1 MNGAN
6 DRLESEATAV
16 QHTLQPDER
25 MSRREAIQEAL
36 KRLDSTITTIEF
48 LEEPSVP
55 DERGNSWADVWLFRG
70 RLRVP
75 PEEISVL
82 VNIEAK
88 RVLQME
94 HPNNS

>member
-1 MNGAN
+1 MKGAN
-6 DRLESEATAV
+6 DRQESEATAV

-25 MSRREAIQEAL
+25 ASRREAIKEAL
-36 KRLDSTITTIEF
+36 KMLDRTITAIEF

-55 DERGNSWADVWLFRG
+55 DERGNSWADVWLFRAG
-70 RLRVP
+70 LRVP

-82 VNIEAK
+82 VNIQAK

-94 HPNNS
+94 HPNNA

>member
-1 MNGAN
+1 M
-6 DRLESEATAV
+6 

-25 MSRREAIQEAL
+25 ISRREAIKEAL
-36 KRLDSTITTIEF
+36 KTLDRTITTIEF

-70 RLRVP
+70 GLHVL

-82 VNIEAK
+82 VNIGAK

>member
-6 DRLESEATAV
+6 DRQESEATAV
-16 QHTLQPDER
+16 QHTLRPDER
-25 MSRREAIQEAL
+25 ISRREAIKEAL
-36 KRLDSTITTIEF
+36 KTLDSTITTIEF

-70 RLRVP
+70 GLRVP

-88 RVLQME
+88 RVLHLK
-94 HPNNS
+94 HPSNS

>member
-6 DRLESEATAV
+6 DRQESEATAV
-16 QHTLQPDER
+16 QQTLPPDER
-25 MSRREAIQEAL
+25 ISRREAIKEAL
-36 KRLDSTITTIEF
+36 KMLDHTITTIEF

-55 DERGNSWADVWLFRG
+55 NERGNSWADVWLFRAG
-70 RLRVP
+70 LRVP